1 MRVLLLNPPG
11 RRRYLR
17 DYYCSTVS
25 KAGYYWHPM
34 DLLVQSGH
42 LDPLG
47 DLVVLDAIADA
58 LSPAASLAAV
68 RRFDPDLIVSM
79 VGAQS
84 LHEDL
89 TFLRK
94 VSVGAGTG
102 AGTGNETERRPRIA
116 LSGEPVRGG
125 EHAALHAALP
135 QAFLLEDFT
144 SDALVHWMKQDAPAP
159 RSRPTPPSRRRGT
172 LRLPRPRHDLFLSD
186 RYHVPFDGG
195 RPFASVLTA
204 YGCPHRCTYC
214 NSGASS
220 LGYAVRDPD
229 EVAAEVESL
238 ARSGDVDHIFFR
250 DMDFTANRRRVLRIC
265 EMLNGLGAPFTWNCY
280 GRPDELDDALCESM
294 ARAGCRLIQ
303 LGLETFDEPTL
314 ARHARPMKASQ
325 IVHAFR
331 LVRRH
336 GMHSGAHVI
345 LGLDGDSWSDLH
357 RTWRRI
363 VALDPDYVSFNLLQR
378 RRGAPLTA
386 GTTAAQA
393 QAPAPPPPQ
402 RLAWA
407 RRCATWGFYLRP
419 RYILRQLR
427 QIRTT
432 AEARSLIRSG
442 VDLLWQS
449 LHNDAP

>member
-42 LDPLG
+42 LAPHA
-47 DLVVLDAIADA
+47 DLKVLDAIADS

-68 RRFDPDLIVSM
+68 RRFAPDLIVSL

-84 LHEDL
+84 LNEDL
-89 TFLRK
+89 AFLREACAG
-94 VSVGAGTG
+94 SGAKT
-102 AGTGNETERRPRIA
+102 NRNPRVA

-125 EHAALHAALP
+125 EEKALRAALP
-135 QAFLLEDFT
+135 HAFHLQDFT
-144 SDALVHWMKQDAPAP
+144 SDALVRWIMKDLPSPLPDEEKAP
-159 RSRPTPPSRRRGT
+159 RRQGT

-220 LGYAVRDPD
+220 LGYAVRDLD
-229 EVAAEVESL
+229 DVAEELDYL
-238 ARSGDVDHIFFR
+238 ARTGDVAHIFFR
-250 DMDFTANRRRVLRIC
+250 DMDFTANRRRALRIC
-265 EMLNGLGAPFTWNCY
+265 EMLRQRGAPFSWNCY

-314 ARHARPMKASQ
+314 TRLARPMTGAQ
-325 IVHAFR
+325 IERAFR

-336 GMHSGAHVI
+336 GMRSGAHVI
-345 LGLDGDSWSDLH
+345 LGLDGTRWSDMH

-363 VALDPDYVSFNLLQR
+363 VELDPDYVSFNLLQR
-378 RRGAPLTA
+378 RRGAPLAA
-386 GTTAAQA
+386 GASASQAAQSH
-393 QAPAPPPPQ
+393 QAHL
-402 RLAWA
+402 LAWA

-419 RYILRQLR
+419 RYLVRQLR
-427 QIRTT
+427 QIRST
-432 AEARSLIRSG
+432 AEARSLVCSG
-442 VDLLWQS
+442 VDLIWQS
-449 LHNDAP
+449 LQGDDP